1 MFIRIFKIVGNS
13 TTNMIGAG
21 MLQIIAIL
29 FMTQRLGHL
38 VKTFGAGHPP
48 DLWFGYDSDSVYSWL
63 EKVGPNGRSCYMDMV
78 AWDLFPYM
86 EAYTILLGSF
96 MLKESETAKR
106 GEKLALI
113 FPLAM
118 MCDLVETVLNGYAT
132 REFPNRI
139 DDRLVQLSSIA
150 NQIKW
155 ILFASGL
162 LILSYLFVFNY
173 FNKGITVDADA
184 DTSSTGKRGKR
195 DKKTN

>member
-1 MFIRIFKIVGNS
+1 
-13 TTNMIGAG
+13 
-21 MLQIIAIL
+21 
-29 FMTQRLGHL
+29 
-38 VKTFGAGHPP
+38 
-48 DLWFGYDSDSVYSWL
+48 
-63 EKVGPNGRSCYMDMV
+63 MDMV
-78 AWDLFPYM
+78 AWDLFPFM
-86 EAYTILLGSF
+86 EAYTISLGSF

-118 MCDLVETVLNGYAT
+118 MCDLVETLLNGYAT

-150 NQIKW
+150 NQVKW

-162 LILSYLFVFNY
+162 SILSYLFVSNY

-184 DTSSTGKRGKR
+184 SSTGKRGKR
-195 DKKTN
+195 DKKKD